1 MFSGNIL
8 VIIQRS
14 NGDVFLS
21 SSLIVQLQQ
30 NLNPDA
36 IDLLVNDDTLAI
48 AKALPNIRQIYTFS
62 YQKKKQQ
69 RWSQEK
75 KIVKKIFRN
84 YDLSINLTAS
94 DRSVIYALLAS
105 KYAISAV
112 EGNKR
117 KSWWK
122 NLLLKCSYNFDTK
135 KHILLNNLESLKCL
149 DIKASKRQ
157 PVPAV
162 SQIVSASVQN
172 RLTKLNI
179 SKFLIF
185 HPSAQY
191 NYKIYSQ
198 NLRNELLNLLNQLNV
213 PIIVTGGNNEI
224 DLTVKKTLPILDN
237 VVNWIGKTSIEE
249 YVALSE
255 FSQGYIGMDTLNM
268 HIAAAQNKRVFAI
281 FGPTILSMWSPWS
294 NELQLSVKEDKPI
307 QSYGSIT
314 IFQASMPCVACGQA
328 GCDNSHGKSEC
339 LDNINPKLIFDEVE
353 KWCKNVKI

>member
-48 AKALPNIRQIYTFS
+48 AKTLPNIRQIYTFS

-69 RWSQEK
+69 RWRQEK

-135 KHILLNNLESLKCL
+135 KHILLNNLEPLNCL

-162 SQIVSASVQN
+162 PV
-172 RLTKLNI
+172 R
-179 SKFLIF
+179 
-185 HPSAQY
+185 
-191 NYKIYSQ
+191 
-198 NLRNELLNLLNQLNV
+198 
-213 PIIVTGGNNEI
+213 
-224 DLTVKKTLPILDN
+224 
-237 VVNWIGKTSIEE
+237 
-249 YVALSE
+249 
-255 FSQGYIGMDTLNM
+255 
-268 HIAAAQNKRVFAI
+268 
-281 FGPTILSMWSPWS
+281 
-294 NELQLSVKEDKPI
+294 
-307 QSYGSIT
+307 
-314 IFQASMPCVACGQA
+314 
-328 GCDNSHGKSEC
+328 
-339 LDNINPKLIFDEVE
+339 
-353 KWCKNVKI
+353 